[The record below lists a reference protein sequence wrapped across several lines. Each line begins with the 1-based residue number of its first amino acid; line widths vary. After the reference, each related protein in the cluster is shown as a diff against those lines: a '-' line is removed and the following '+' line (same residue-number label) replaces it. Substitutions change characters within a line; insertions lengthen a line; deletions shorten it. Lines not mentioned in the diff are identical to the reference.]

1 MASNKHFLHDRTVLL
16 LVSIQSFMTLLAATL
31 ILLKLST
38 VRGKV
43 SFVTQFRSQP
53 NALDFV
59 TGGVGVNGTVWD
71 IVGFIVAAVLFFGVG
86 TVLAYRVYKIDRS
99 LSIVI
104 LTLTLILLL
113 FLIAVSNILLTLR

>member
-59 TGGVGVNGTVWD
+59 TGGVGINGTVWD

-104 LTLTLILLL
+104 LVLTLILLL
-113 FLIAVSNILLTLR
+113 FLTAVSNILLTLR

>member
-1 MASNKHFLHDRTVLL
+1 MSSNKHFLQDRTVLL
-16 LVSIQSFMTLLAATL
+16 LVSIESFLTLLATTL

-71 IVGFIVAAVLFFGVG
+71 IVGFIAAAVLFFGIG
-86 TVLAYRVYKIDRS
+86 TALAYRVYKINRS
-99 LSIVI
+99 LSVVV

-113 FLIAVSNILLTLR
+113 FLIAVSNILLILR